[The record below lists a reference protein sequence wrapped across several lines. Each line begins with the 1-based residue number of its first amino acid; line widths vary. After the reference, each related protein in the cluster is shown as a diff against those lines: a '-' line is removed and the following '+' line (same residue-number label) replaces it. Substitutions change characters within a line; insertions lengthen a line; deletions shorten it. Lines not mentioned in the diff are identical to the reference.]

1 MASVL
6 QRWNGGK
13 MSQEFDAIIKQH
25 GEING
30 AYIEPPFDVQEVF
43 GAKRVKVV
51 ATFDGVEYRGS
62 LVNMGGCYMVGMTKE
77 LRKKIGKDFG
87 DTVHVTLKKD
97 EEDRVVEVPEEFLEL
112 MKQTPEALANYEK
125 LSYTA
130 KKEYVTWIT
139 SAKKAETKQNR
150 LEIALE
156 QLKQGRKLK

>member
-1 MASVL
+1 MT
-6 QRWNGGK
+6 
-13 MSQEFDAIIKQH
+13 QEFDAVIKQH

-30 AYIEPPFDVQEVF
+30 AYIEPPFDVQEIF
-43 GAKRVKVV
+43 GAKRVKVL

-62 LVNMGGCYMVGMTKE
+62 LVTMGGCYMVGMTKE

-97 EEDRVVEVPEEFLEL
+97 EEERIVEVPEDFMES
-112 MKQTPEALANYEK
+112 MKQNPEAQANYEK

-139 SAKKAETKQNR
+139 SAKKAETRRSR
-150 LEIALE
+150 LEKALE
-156 QLKQGRKLK
+156 QLKQDGKLNK